1 MPADLLAGLEAELE
15 NERAIALGRAGKKV
29 EVALAELASGVPGI
43 AEAELVDIAA
53 TAVWHYIIGREALR
67 MYDHEDALKHFGVP
81 ARVMARVGVVK
92 PSRSTGSAAP

>member
-1 MPADLLAGLEAELE
+1 MPVDLLAGLEAELK

-53 TAVWHYIIGREALR
+53 TAVWYFLIGRESLG
-67 MYDHEDALKHFGVP
+67 MYDHKEAMQIYGVP
-81 ARVMARVGVVK
+81 ARVMARVGVVRK
-92 PSRSTGSAAP
+92 TP